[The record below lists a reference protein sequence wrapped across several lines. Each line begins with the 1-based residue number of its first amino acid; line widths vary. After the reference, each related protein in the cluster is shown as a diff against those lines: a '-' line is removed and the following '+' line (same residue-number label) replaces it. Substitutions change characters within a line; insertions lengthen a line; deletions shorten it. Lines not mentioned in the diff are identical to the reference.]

1 MEWVLLIVLG
11 LVLFVLF
18 GLHSKLDALSLI
30 ERTRAEEFE
39 TMREDVKNV
48 NEKLRVINKRILT
61 LREYREIQMYKTA
74 MQSHIEKSETIPDS
88 VKRMAKL
95 DWTDAVGWDD
105 DE

>member
-48 NEKLRVINKRILT
+48 VL
-61 LREYREIQMYKTA
+61 Q
-74 MQSHIEKSETIPDS
+74 
-88 VKRMAKL
+88 
-95 DWTDAVGWDD
+95 G
-105 DE
+105 